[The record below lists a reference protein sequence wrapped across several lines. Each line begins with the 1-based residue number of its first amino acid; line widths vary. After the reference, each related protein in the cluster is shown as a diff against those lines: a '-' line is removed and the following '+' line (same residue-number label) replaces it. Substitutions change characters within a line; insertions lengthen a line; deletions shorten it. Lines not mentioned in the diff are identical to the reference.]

1 MIVVTLIIRK
11 GERKMNREFLER
23 LGLEKEVVDQIM
35 KEHGKAI
42 QTAKPEDY
50 DEIKKQKQSL
60 EQQLQ
65 DLQTTLASKDEKYKE
80 FESSISDL
88 TNKVKT
94 YEAKELKLRIAHE
107 NQIPF
112 ELAERLSGETE
123 EDIKADAEKLSSFV
137 ARKQV
142 LPLKPADT
150 DTATDPYKGLLSGLG
165 LNK

>member
-1 MIVVTLIIRK
+1 
-11 GERKMNREFLER
+11 MNREFLEK

-80 FESSISDL
+80 FESSISEL
-88 TNKVKT
+88 TSKVKT

-107 NQIPF
+107 HQIPF
-112 ELAERLSGETE
+112 ELADRLSGETE

-150 DTATDPYKGLLSGLG
+150 DTATDPYKGLLSGL
-165 LNK
+165 NI

>member
-1 MIVVTLIIRK
+1 
-11 GERKMNREFLER
+11 MNREFLER

-50 DEIKKQKQSL
+50 DEVKKQKQSL
-60 EQQLQ
+60 EHQLQ

-88 TNKVKT
+88 TSKVKT

-107 NQIPF
+107 HQIPF
-112 ELAERLSGETE
+112 ELADRLSGETE

-150 DTATDPYKGLLSGLG
+150 DTATDPYKDLLSGLG

>member
-1 MIVVTLIIRK
+1 MVVATLNIRK
-11 GERKMNREFLER
+11 GERKMNREFLEK

-50 DEIKKQKQSL
+50 DEVKKQKQSL

-80 FESSISDL
+80 FETSVSDL
-88 TNKVKT
+88 TSKVKN

-107 NQIPF
+107 HQIPF
-112 ELAERLSGETE
+112 ELAERLSGDTE

>member
-1 MIVVTLIIRK
+1 
-11 GERKMNREFLER
+11 MNREFLEK

-50 DEIKKQKQSL
+50 EEVKKQKQSL

-88 TNKVKT
+88 TSKVKT

-107 NQIPF
+107 HQIPF
-112 ELAERLSGETE
+112 ELAERLSGDTE

>member
-11 GERKMNREFLER
+11 GEKKMNREFLER

-80 FESSISDL
+80 FESSISEL
-88 TNKVKT
+88 TSKVKT
-94 YEAKELKLRIAHE
+94 YETKELKLRIAHE

-112 ELAERLSGETE
+112 ELAERLSGDTE

>member
-1 MIVVTLIIRK
+1 MIVVTLNIRK
-11 GERKMNREFLER
+11 GEKKMNREFLEK

-50 DEIKKQKQSL
+50 DEVKKQKQSL
-60 EQQLQ
+60 EKELQ
-65 DLQTTLASKDEKYKE
+65 DLQTTLANKDEKYKE
-80 FESSISDL
+80 YETSISDL
-88 TNKVKT
+88 TSKVKT

-112 ELAERLSGETE
+112 ELADRLSGETE